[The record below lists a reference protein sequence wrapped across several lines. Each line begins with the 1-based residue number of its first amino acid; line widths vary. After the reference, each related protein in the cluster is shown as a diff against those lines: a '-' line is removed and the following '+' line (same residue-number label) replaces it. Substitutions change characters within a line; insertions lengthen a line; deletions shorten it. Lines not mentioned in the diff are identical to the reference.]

1 MEKNTVWDSWKD
13 TVSEQMVSLS
23 RQYRDDAEF
32 RARMDAD
39 PHAVLAGMGVE
50 VPAGVE
56 IRIVTNTR
64 ETLNLVLMRAGSSYL
79 PDEAMNEIAGGSSA
93 STIGS
98 AGSAGSASSVPSTF
112 SSASSASS
120 IASAG
125 CAG

>member
-1 MEKNTVWDSWKD
+1 MQKNTVWDSWKD
-13 TVSEQMVSLS
+13 VVSKQMVSLS

-39 PHAVLAGMGVE
+39 PHAVLARRGVE
-50 VPAGVE
+50 VPADVE
-56 IRIVTNTR
+56 IRIVRNTK
-64 ETLNLVLMRAGSSYL
+64 ETLNLVLVRAESSYL
-79 PDEAMNEIAGGSSA
+79 SDEAMNEIAGGSSA

-120 IASAG
+120 VASAG
-125 CAG
+125 CKG

>member
-1 MEKNTVWDSWKD
+1 MEKNTVWGSWKD
-13 TVSEQMVSLS
+13 IVSEQMVSLS
-23 RQYRDDAEF
+23 TQYRDDAEF

-39 PHAVLAGMGVE
+39 PHAVLAGIGME

-56 IRIVTNTR
+56 IRVVRNTK
-64 ETLNLVLMRAGSSYL
+64 ETLNLVLVQMGSSYL

-98 AGSAGSASSVPSTF
+98 AGSAGSASTVPSTF

-120 IASAG
+120 VASAG

>member
-1 MEKNTVWDSWKD
+1 MEKDTAQDFLRG
-13 TVSEQMVSLS
+13 TVSEQMISLS
-23 RQYRDDAEF
+23 RQYRDDAAF

-39 PHAVLAGMGVE
+39 PHAVLAGVGME

-56 IRIVTNTR
+56 IRIARNTR
-64 ETLNLVLMRAGSSYL
+64 ETLNLVLVREGSSYL
-79 PDEAMNEIAGGSSA
+79 SDEAMNEIAGGSSA

-98 AGSAGSASSVPSTF
+98 AGSAGSASTVPSTF

-120 IASAG
+120 VASAG